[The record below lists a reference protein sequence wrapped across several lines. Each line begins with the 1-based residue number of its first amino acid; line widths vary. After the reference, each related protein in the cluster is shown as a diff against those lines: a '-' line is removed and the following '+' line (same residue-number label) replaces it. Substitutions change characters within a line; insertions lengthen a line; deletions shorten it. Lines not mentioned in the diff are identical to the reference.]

1 MKPIAKRLLVWGI
14 PALLLLGAI
23 ILAFQPRPVPVDLRQ
38 VTRGTLL
45 VTIDEEGETRVHDAF
60 VVSAPISGRVQRAVL
75 HAGDQVT
82 ANETVVA
89 SIVPSDP
96 SFLDPRSRAV
106 AEANLSAASAA
117 ERLARADI
125 AQAEAELDFARSELT
140 RMRSLA
146 AKGTVSEQAVD
157 DAERVHRTRTAALAA
172 AQASLG
178 VRQHELERARAALIS
193 PADLHR
199 NSSEDCGCV
208 EITAPVSGKVLR
220 ILQQSEAV
228 VEAGAALLE
237 IGNPADLEI
246 VTDLLSSDAVR
257 VEAGQPVLIE
267 GWGGTHAL
275 NGVVQRVEPYGFTKI
290 SALGIEEQRVNV
302 IIELADPY
310 EQWSRLGHGFRVD
323 LRIVIAEL
331 DDTLIVPLTAL
342 FRDNDKWAIF
352 VAMNGRAVK
361 REVDVGRRAGLVYE
375 VRSGLTEG
383 EQVIMHPS
391 ERVSDGIKITQR
403 GQVLR

>member
-14 PALLLLGAI
+14 PTLLLIVGI
-23 ILAFQPRPVPVDLRQ
+23 VVAFQPRPVPVDLSQ
-38 VTRGTLL
+38 VTRGSLL

-75 HAGDQVT
+75 HAGDEVI
-82 ANETVVA
+82 ADETIVA

-106 AEANLSAASAA
+106 AEANLSAALAA

-125 AQAEAELDFARSELT
+125 DQAQAELDFARSELART
-140 RMRSLA
+140 RSLA

-157 DAERVHRTRTAALAA
+157 DAERLHRTRSAALAA
-172 AQASLG
+172 AQANLG
-178 VRQHELERARAALIS
+178 VRQHELERARAALMS

-199 NSSEDCGCV
+199 NGSEDCGCV
-208 EITAPVSGKVLR
+208 EITAPVSGRVLQ

-237 IGNPADLEI
+237 IGNPTDLEI
-246 VTDLLSSDAVR
+246 VTDLLSSDAIR
-257 VEAGQPVLIE
+257 VEAGQRVLIE
-267 GWGGTHAL
+267 GWGGAHAL
-275 NGVVQRVEPYGFTKI
+275 NGVVRRVEPYGFTKI

-302 IIELADPY
+302 IIDFADSY
-310 EQWSRLGHGFRVD
+310 EQRSRLGHGFRVD
-323 LRIVIAEL
+323 LRIIIAEL
-331 DDTLIVPLTAL
+331 DDTLMVPLTAL
-342 FRDNDKWAIF
+342 FRDNDKWALF
-352 VAMNGRAVK
+352 VEVDGRAVK
-361 REVDVGRRAGLVYE
+361 REVTVGQRAGLVYE

-383 EQVIMHPS
+383 ERVILHPS
-391 ERVSDGIKITQR
+391 ERVSDGIRITER
-403 GQVLR
+403 R